1 MFLALSESPYPTL
14 LSTVGVS
21 AILSIALACWAFIMA
36 RNPTHWRRWWMT
48 QFGMADLNSSR
59 EMRRKQE
66 QLLAVSSS
74 VICLFAF
81 AISLSFTVWTKLT
94 IDDIRSKATA
104 STQSSS
110 KSRNVTIARP
120 QPAIKKPGAAF
131 IP

>member
-1 MFLALSESPYPTL
+1 MFLALSETPYSSL

-21 AILSIALACWAFIMA
+21 AILATALACWAFIMA
-36 RNPTHWRRWWMT
+36 RNPTRWRRWWMT

-66 QLLAVSSS
+66 QFLAIGSSIICLLA
-74 VICLFAF
+74 FAL
-81 AISLSFTVWTKLT
+81 SLSCTVWTKLT

-110 KSRNVTIARP
+110 RSPNVAIARP
-120 QPAIKKPGAAF
+120 QPAIKKPGATF

>member
-1 MFLALSESPYPTL
+1 MFLALSESPNSSL
-14 LSTVGVS
+14 LTTVGVS
-21 AILSIALACWAFIMA
+21 AILAISLAFWAFIMA
-36 RNPTHWRRWWMT
+36 RNPTRWRRWWMT

-59 EMRRKQE
+59 ETRRKQE

-74 VICLFAF
+74 IICLMAF
-81 AISLSFTVWTKLT
+81 ALSLSFTVWTKLA

-110 KSRNVTIARP
+110 KSRNVAISRP
-120 QPAIKKPGAAF
+120 QPAIKKPGATF